1 MRVAVASQDRRS
13 IDQHFG
19 QASQFLIYD
28 VSEAGFELRETRANQ
43 AACGAVADLGPTDPM
58 QRSADLIGD
67 CDVVLVA
74 RIGPCGAERLAARG
88 ITAFELNETIE
99 AALRRLSANHRVLA
113 RRRPIEGL
121 RA

>member
-1 MRVAVASQDRRS
+1 
-13 IDQHFG
+13 
-19 QASQFLIYD
+19 
-28 VSEAGFELRETRANQ
+28 
-43 AACGAVADLGPTDPM
+43 M